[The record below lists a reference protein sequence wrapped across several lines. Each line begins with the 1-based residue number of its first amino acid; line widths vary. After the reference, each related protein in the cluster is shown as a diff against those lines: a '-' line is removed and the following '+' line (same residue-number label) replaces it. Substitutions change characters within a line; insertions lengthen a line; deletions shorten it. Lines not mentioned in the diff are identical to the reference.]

1 MIDILLSVIYVVFM
15 AIIVRLYFEQTMWNF
30 KYGHGLEENGGNR
43 GDFLAA
49 LIVIC
54 IISPFVSKL
63 IVLLCIAG
71 LIVSQIAIYMY
82 IKKQNNIIYADDKE
96 RREAYS
102 KEIKKNFTKLWIAS
116 IAVEAAILI
125 TMIILK

>member
-1 MIDILLSVIYVVFM
+1 MIDILLSVIYVVFI

-49 LIVIC
+49 LMVIC

-71 LIVSQIAIYMY
+71 LIVSQTAIYMY

-116 IAVEAAILI
+116 IAVGAAILI

>member
-30 KYGHGLEENGGNR
+30 KYGHSLEENGGNR

-49 LIVIC
+49 LMVIC

-71 LIVSQIAIYMY
+71 LIVSQTAIYMY

-102 KEIKKNFTKLWIAS
+102 KEIKKNFTKFWIAV

>member
-54 IISPFVSKL
+54 IISPFVPQL

-71 LIVSQIAIYMY
+71 LIVSQTAIYMY

-102 KEIKKNFTKLWIAS
+102 KEIKKNFTKFWIEV
-116 IAVEAAILI
+116 IAVGAAILI

>member
-15 AIIVRLYFEQTMWNF
+15 AIIVRLYFVQTMWNF

-71 LIVSQIAIYMY
+71 LIVSQIVIYMY

-116 IAVEAAILI
+116 IAVGAAILI

>member
-49 LIVIC
+49 LMVIC

-71 LIVSQIAIYMY
+71 LIVSQTAIYMY

-102 KEIKKNFTKLWIAS
+102 KEIKKNFTKFWIAV

>member
-1 MIDILLSVIYVVFM
+1 MS
-15 AIIVRLYFEQTMWNF
+15 QT
-30 KYGHGLEENGGNR
+30 
-43 GDFLAA
+43 
-49 LIVIC
+49 V
-54 IISPFVSKL
+54 
-63 IVLLCIAG
+63 
-71 LIVSQIAIYMY
+71 IYMY

-116 IAVEAAILI
+116 IAVGAAILI

>member
-1 MIDILLSVIYVVFM
+1 MIDILLSVIYVVLM
-15 AIIVRLYFEQTMWNF
+15 AIIVRLYFVQTMWNF
-30 KYGHGLEENGGNR
+30 KYGHSLEDKGGNR

-49 LIVIC
+49 LMVIC

-71 LIVSQIAIYMY
+71 LIVSQTAIYMY

-102 KEIKKNFTKLWIAS
+102 KEIKKNFTKFWIAV

>member
-71 LIVSQIAIYMY
+71 LIVSQTAIYMY

-102 KEIKKNFTKLWIAS
+102 KEIKKNFTKFWIGS
-116 IAVEAAILI
+116 L
-125 TMIILK
+125 LLRRLY

>member
-71 LIVSQIAIYMY
+71 LIVSQTVIYMY

-116 IAVEAAILI
+116 IAVGAAILI